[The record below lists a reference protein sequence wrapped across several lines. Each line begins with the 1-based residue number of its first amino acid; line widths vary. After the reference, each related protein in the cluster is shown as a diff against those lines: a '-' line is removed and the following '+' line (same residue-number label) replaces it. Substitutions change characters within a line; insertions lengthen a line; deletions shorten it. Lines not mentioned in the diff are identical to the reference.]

1 MGLDSA
7 LAGTAIIAAP
17 DVDGTIGTT
26 GVACAIVTPSDT
38 SVRGHLVTAVETL
51 GLITTLL
58 ASIPEV
64 EMLDTSGGE
73 SLAAGLVVPCDV
85 EDLVLVTLVLED
97 HLTLAVVAVD
107 VVIVV
112 DINSADHVLGVDV
125 ASGNTTSAL
134 ANLHA
139 VFLLACHSAPGED
152 GGGGTSLAGDSNG
165 LVGVDG
171 NTHDVVG
178 VMVGVLSN
186 VLGGAIDLAATE
198 EFLGVVGVVK
208 DDTESSSHVDGVALS
223 VEVDVLL
230 GVSATVAVDVLESV
244 GLVGTVIAEIVV
256 GIGLSDLAD
265 PGFDGHELLADL
277 LVDLKEVIL
286 GTIVVLST
294 VAGHTLAGFFVVAHT
309 STVFHVSVVV
319 ELAWSRS
326 T

>member
-1 MGLDSA
+1 MSAGSRVPDHDLVVITRGDNAAIGLLSEAPDLTVRVRVHDVLPVGAVAEDDGAVTLTDEHLAVLAVNGPDEAELLSALNRLSVGVNAVELAVLATRVELALAEADGRDETAVGLDSA

-58 ASIPEV
+58 ASIPEP

-97 HLTLAVVAVD
+97 HLTLVVVAVD

-139 VFLLACHSAPGED
+139 VFLLA
-152 GGGGTSLAGDSNG
+152 
-165 LVGVDG
+165 
-171 NTHDVVG
+171 
-178 VMVGVLSN
+178 
-186 VLGGAIDLAATE
+186 
-198 EFLGVVGVVK
+198 
-208 DDTESSSHVDGVALS
+208 
-223 VEVDVLL
+223 
-230 GVSATVAVDVLESV
+230 
-244 GLVGTVIAEIVV
+244 
-256 GIGLSDLAD
+256 
-265 PGFDGHELLADL
+265 
-277 LVDLKEVIL
+277 
-286 GTIVVLST
+286 
-294 VAGHTLAGFFVVAHT
+294 
-309 STVFHVSVVV
+309 
-319 ELAWSRS
+319 
-326 T
+326 